1 VNSLAVISETFGL
14 RFDFSRKDELTL
26 PAASTPELRIAA
38 PEAPAGATPATDP
51 TPGG

>member
-1 VNSLAVISETFGL
+1 MISKTFGL

-26 PAASTPELRIAA
+26 PAASTPELRNAV
-38 PEAPAGATPATDP
+38 PEAPAGAAPATDP